1 MIMHVYQA
9 SSKTTTQVFG
19 MEPYNNLYA
28 LKPVFDAITEYA
40 RLHNKGG
47 FHAFIPDTKEGI
59 AESRNFCSLYGIDVE
74 AATGLS
80 NGAFTCYFLNINVFN
95 QEYIF
100 RKATFILNMPFSI

>member
-1 MIMHVYQA
+1 
-9 SSKTTTQVFG
+9 
-19 MEPYNNLYA
+19 MELFRKVCDPLPKKF
-28 LKPVFDAITEYA
+28 LKI
-40 RLHNKGG
+40 K
-47 FHAFIPDTKEGI
+47 IIIKKEGI

-74 AATGLS
+74 AATGIS